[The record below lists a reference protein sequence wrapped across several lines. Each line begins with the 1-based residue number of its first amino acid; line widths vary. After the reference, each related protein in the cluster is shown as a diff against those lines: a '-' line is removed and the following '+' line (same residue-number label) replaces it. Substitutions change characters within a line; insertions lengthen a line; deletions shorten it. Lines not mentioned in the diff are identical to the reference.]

1 MVSRRV
7 TLVVILALAILIGAV
22 LVLSFK
28 FLTGGQSLK
37 DLVSQQ
43 LEAGLGRTVDVRDVK
58 FLVFPSPRLELSDLR
73 VHEPHSDQ
81 VLVEAKRVT
90 LVVRLFPL
98 LRQRLVGKRLQ
109 IEEPTVTL
117 RRNVGGQWNVLAA
130 TGAGESQGWPTEAG
144 GGLFTIQEVIL
155 TNGTLTVID
164 EVGTGGSRSI
174 TFDHVEATFLLH
186 PDREIADLRVATGQ
200 SEAPGSL
207 ALSLNGTVSLTE
219 ERAPLDDENSPSPL
233 PPVQFDGQ
241 LDVVLLDVK
250 ALTDF
255 LGFFPMPTSPEGT
268 ASLHSTVQIRPGV
281 VGYDLLLS
289 DLSAKVNE
297 VTLTGKASLSG
308 LLTGQPAFSLT
319 FSSSMVSLSQVMQ
332 VVPAGW
338 IDPGLPAVL
347 AERHIQGNVQVVN
360 ATLTGAAAEG
370 ARLSLTGVF
379 HVQDAQGLI
388 GRDRV
393 LAKDIACDLVVE
405 PGRIRA
411 TSVRGTYGA
420 MHLSDGKAMLSFLE
434 AGPWLEVEVSGKT
447 SAAQLIE
454 VFTQTVRVE
463 LLSRVLADA
472 REIEGSVEQTFRL
485 AGFLEQ
491 GDGLSFVGGE
501 IVAHAV
507 GLTHPSLPD
516 RVTGLNGRFVLS
528 SREVRLERVR
538 GHLGETL
545 VEVQG
550 TMTAGESG
558 ALQDVLI
565 EASGPAAELVHA
577 LAGKSPGDAVEGRLV
592 ARAKLFGAATAPHL
606 RGVVVFDQ
614 AKVMVPWLGEKPV
627 GAPATIEF
635 EGDITQAG
643 GLLLSQLDLI
653 APSLHVPARGRLM
666 IGDSFS
672 ADMSIATGTVS
683 LSRLPEWIAKG
694 GLEAGNAEISL
705 DIKGKGTDWS
715 SWRVTGWVALTN
727 GLATVSGM
735 GGGGRVQD
743 LYARVKLVRNGA
755 EIKRLSFKVLDS
767 DIALEALVKNWST
780 KPVITGKIESN
791 RLDLSLLVPR
801 GERSPLREFFENLAA
816 TTQATLSATVAD
828 GRYEHLA
835 LGALSARLTVQ
846 DGLIDIDRI
855 SSDSRI
861 GQIAGRLVAQLPQKS
876 PAEVEVSFR
885 ATGFPVEAVL
895 RLTDPEDAHGV
906 SGVARVSGSL
916 RGHGRNP
923 HGIAPSLN
931 GKIEILL
938 QDGRILKSNE
948 RIIWKILS
956 LLNLPAVLQ
965 GKVDLE
971 KEGLPYNTITA
982 TVTVTNGLVETD
994 NLIVSSPILKI
1005 TGAGRYDAPTDHLD
1019 FVTAVSPFG
1028 SYSQFLQTIPLFGR
1042 IFAGERKGVATA
1054 IFAVKGPLRRPDVTY
1069 LPVKSFAS
1077 GLSGLAQ
1084 LAVDVLVN
1092 SLSMPLDLMAPD
1104 QEESRPES
1112 ERASKQA
1119 NS

>member
-1 MVSRRV
+1 MVSRRIA
-7 TLVVILALAILIGAV
+7 LVVILALAIPIGTV
-22 LVLSFK
+22 FFQFSK
-28 FLTGGQSLK
+28 FLTGQQSLK
-37 DLVSQQ
+37 TLVSQQ
-43 LEAGLGRTVDVRDVK
+43 LVASLGRTVGVGDVK
-58 FLVFPSPRLELSDLR
+58 FMVFPVPQLEVSDLR
-73 VHEPHSDQ
+73 VYEPHSDQ
-81 VLVEAKRVT
+81 VLAKVKRVN
-90 LVVRLFPL
+90 LVVKLFPL
-98 LRQRLVGKRLQ
+98 FRQRLVGKRLQ

-117 RRNVGGQWNVLAA
+117 RRSASGQWNVLAA

-144 GGLFTIQEVIL
+144 EGLFTIQEVIL
-155 TNGTLTVID
+155 TNGTVTVTD
-164 EVGTGGSRSI
+164 EVGPGGSRSI
-174 TFDHVEATFLLH
+174 ALDHVEATFLLH
-186 PDREIADLRVATGQ
+186 PDREVADLRVAAGR
-200 SEAPGSL
+200 PGVLGPL
-207 ALSLNGTVSLTE
+207 ALSLNGTVGLAE
-219 ERAPLDDENSPSPL
+219 ERAPLADENSSSPL

-255 LGFFPMPTSPEGT
+255 LGFLPGPTPSEGT
-268 ASLHSTVQIRPGV
+268 ASLHGTVQIRPGV

-289 DLSAKVNE
+289 DLLAKMNE
-297 VTLTGKASLSG
+297 ATLTGKASLSG
-308 LLTGQPAFSLT
+308 LLTEQPAFSLT
-319 FSSSMVSLSQVMQ
+319 FSSSMVSLSQLMG
-332 VVPAGW
+332 VVPARW
-338 IDPGLPAVL
+338 IDPGLPAFL
-347 AERHIQGNVQVVN
+347 EERHIQGNVQVVN

-370 ARLSLTGVF
+370 ARLSLTGAF
-379 HVQDAQGLI
+379 HVQDAQGI
-388 GRDRV
+388 MGRDRV

-405 PGRIRA
+405 PGRLRA
-411 TSVRGTYGA
+411 TGISGTYGA
-420 MHLSDGKAMLSFLE
+420 LHLSDGKAMLSFLE
-434 AGPWLEVEVSGKT
+434 AGPWLELEVSGKT
-447 SAAQLIE
+447 GAAQLLE
-454 VFTQTVRVE
+454 VFNKTLKVE
-463 LLSRVLADA
+463 LLGRVLADV

-491 GDGLSFVGGE
+491 GDGLSFTGGE

-507 GLTHPSLPD
+507 GLSHPSLPA
-516 RVTGLNGRFVLS
+516 RLTGLNGRFVLN

-558 ALQDVLI
+558 ASQDVLI
-565 EASGPAAELVHA
+565 EASGPAAEIVRA

-592 ARAKLFGAATAPHL
+592 ARAKLFGAAAAPHL
-606 RGVVVFDQ
+606 RGVVVLDQ
-614 AKVMVPWLGEKPV
+614 AKMMVPWLGEKPV

-643 GLLLSQLDLI
+643 GLLLSQLELI
-653 APSLHVPARGRLM
+653 VPSLHVPARGRLT

-683 LSRLPEWIAKG
+683 LSRLPEWVAKG
-694 GLEAGNAEISL
+694 GLEAGNVEISL

-715 SWRVTGWVALTN
+715 SWRITGWLALTN
-727 GLATVSGM
+727 GLATVAGM

-767 DIALEALVKNWST
+767 DIAIEALVKNWGA
-780 KPVITGKIESN
+780 KPAITGKIESN
-791 RLDLSLLVPR
+791 RLDLSLLIPK
-801 GERSPLREFFENLAA
+801 GERSPLRELFENLAA
-816 TTQATLSATVAD
+816 TAQATMSVTVAD

-846 DGLIDIDRI
+846 DGVIDIDRI
-855 SSDSRI
+855 ASDSRV

-876 PAEVEVSFR
+876 PAEVEASFR

-895 RLTDPEDAHGV
+895 RLTDPEGAHGV

-931 GKIEILL
+931 GKVEILL
-938 QDGRILKSNE
+938 QNGRILKSDE

-1028 SYSQFLQTIPLFGR
+1028 SYSQFLQAIPLFGR

-1104 QEESRPES
+1104 QEEPRPES
-1112 ERASKQA
+1112 ERALKQA
-1119 NS
+1119 DS